1 MKFWFQNKNL
11 NDAKIIIKIW
21 VYLGIQYKLPTIF
34 KFKDNQSYLI
44 DYVDFRWTLI
54 KKYLRILLGNLTTF
68 KGKKSTI
75 KTKEF
80 ILNIFH

>member
-68 KGKKSTI
+68 KGEKSTI

-80 ILNIFH
+80 ILNMFH